1 MKAEKCV
8 FHASSVSFLGPVVSA
23 DGISMDPAKVHAV
36 MDWLVPDTRTALQ
49 RFLGLLIFI
58 VVLSLISARWPPL
71 LRPLTLTKSCF
82 TWSNAAQE
90 TFDRLKELFT
100 SAPILITSD
109 TSRQFIVEVDVS
121 NVGVG
126 AVLSQ
131 CFPQDDRIHPCDFS
145 LITSRQQNVTT
156 MWVTVNS
163 LSFRWRVASLVRRG
177 SPAIRC
183 LD

>member
-1 MKAEKCV
+1 M
-8 FHASSVSFLGPVVSA
+8 SA
-23 DGISMDPAKVHAV
+23 DGISMDPAKVCAV

-58 VVLSLISARWPPL
+58 VALSVISVRWPPL
-71 LRPLTLTKSCF
+71 LRPLTLTKSRF
-82 TWSNAAQE
+82 MWSDAAQE

-109 TSRQFIVEVDVS
+109 TSRQLIVEVDAS

-131 CFPQDDRIHPCDFS
+131 CFPQDDRVHPCAFFS
-145 LITSRQQNVTT
+145 YRL
-156 MWVTVNS
+156 
-163 LSFRWRVASLVRRG
+163 
-177 SPAIRC
+177 SPAERNYNVGNRELLVIR
-183 LD
+183 LASGFTG